1 MNILKK
7 LTKQREFFIF
17 FVIICIMVAMT
28 IYSPIFLT
36 FANLSV
42 LFLSLS
48 IAVIIAVG
56 MTNLMVSGGFDMS
69 VGSVLAFS
77 GAMAG
82 IVLRSGAPVIAAV
95 LIGIVIGGL
104 HSGNQSF
111 CNHAG
116 VLKPFPW
123 TYLDRHQRAEYF
135 RPSGRF

>member
-56 MTNLMVSGGFDMS
+56 MTNLMVSGGSFQR
-69 VGSVLAFS
+69 VCGV
-77 GAMAG
+77 
-82 IVLRSGAPVIAAV
+82 
-95 LIGIVIGGL
+95 